1 MATKNK
7 NKKVKTKPI
16 YKYDKEIDTIMKYI
30 EPRIIDICSK
40 FKKGVH
46 DEATM
51 FAFWVGI
58 GGDLD
63 EALGKIKKSQ
73 KMKW

>member
-7 NKKVKTKPI
+7 NKKVRSKPI
-16 YKYDKEIDTIMKYI
+16 YKHEKEVDTIMKYI

-40 FKKGVH
+40 FQRGVYN
-46 DEATM
+46 EATM
-51 FAFWVGI
+51 FAFWLGL

-63 EALGKIKKSQ
+63 EALGKIKKP
-73 KMKW
+73 KRMKW